1 MSVLALVLVAAIGVM
16 IGLIGLGGFLLVPVL
31 VLLQGTSTRE
41 AVVVAAVAFL
51 AGGVLSLAAWMRRA
65 PGEVARHAPFLAA
78 TAPGA
83 VVGAFVVGAVVD
95 RALGIVIAVAFA
107 VAAIAEWLGL
117 PRTGTTRGLS
127 GVRAVGGGVAT
138 GFGSAVTGTSG
149 PMVAMPLLAWAGL
162 AVGERVVIGQVAQ
175 VPIALGATLMFA
187 GLGAIPWTLAG
198 LCSAALCAG
207 MLASRLLARRVP
219 PTGLRRLSAVLMLA
233 AAAAMLVRQS

>member
-1 MSVLALVLVAAIGVM
+1 MSVLALLLVSAIGLL

-51 AGGVLSLAAWMRRA
+51 AGGLLSLAAWTRRA
-65 PGEVARHAPFLAA
+65 PAEVATHAPFLVG

-83 VVGAFVVGAVVD
+83 LVGAFVVGAVVD
-95 RALGIVIAVAFA
+95 RALALVIAVAFA
-107 VAAIAEWLGL
+107 SAAIAEWFGL
-117 PRTGTTRGLS
+117 PRTGRPRPLA
-127 GVRAVGGGVAT
+127 GVRALGAGVAT

-162 AVGERVVIGQVAQ
+162 PLGERIAIGQVAQ
-175 VPIALGATLMFA
+175 VPIALGATLVFA

-198 LCSAALCAG
+198 ACSAALCAG
-207 MLASRLLARRVP
+207 MLASRVVARRVP
-219 PTGLRRLSAVLMLA
+219 AAGLRRMSALLMLG
-233 AAAAMLVRQS
+233 AAAAMLVRQA

>member
-1 MSVLALVLVAAIGVM
+1 VSVLALLLVSAIGLL

-51 AGGVLSLAAWMRRA
+51 AGGVLSLAAWTRRA
-65 PGEVARHAPFLAA
+65 PGEVAAHGPYLLA

-83 VVGAFVVGAVVD
+83 VVGAFVVGAVMD
-95 RALGIVIAVAFA
+95 RALGLLIAAAFA
-107 VAAIAEWLGL
+107 TAAIAEWFGL
-117 PRTGTTRGLS
+117 PRGGRVRPLA
-127 GVRAVGGGVAT
+127 GVRAVGAGVAT

-162 AVGERVVIGQVAQ
+162 SLRDRIAIGQVAQ
-175 VPIALGATLMFA
+175 VPIALGATIMFA

-207 MLASRLLARRVP
+207 ILASRLLAHRVP
-219 PTGLRRLSAVLMLA
+219 AAALRRMSALLMLA
-233 AAAAMLVRQS
+233 AAAALLVRHA